1 MKQILLFVG
10 ITYEVAS
17 VASGVQYSLPFCS
30 PGRVRKAL
38 GKALVSQSE
47 EKTVE
52 HRVRH
57 N

>member
-1 MKQILLFVG
+1 MKQILLPVG
-10 ITYEVAS
+10 FTYEAAS
-17 VASGVQYSLPFCS
+17 VASGVQYSPPCCS